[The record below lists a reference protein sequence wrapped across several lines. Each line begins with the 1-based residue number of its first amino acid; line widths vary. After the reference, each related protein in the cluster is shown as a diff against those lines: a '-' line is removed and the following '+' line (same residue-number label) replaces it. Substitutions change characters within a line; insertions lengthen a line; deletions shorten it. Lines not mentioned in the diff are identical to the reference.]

1 MMKKIFLISL
11 LTACSFVVIAQL
23 KIGSLSPEISLPN
36 VLDKEDSL
44 SSLKGKV
51 VLIDFW
57 ASWCAPCR
65 DANPY
70 LVKLYNKYKE
80 KGFEIYAVSIDTKK
94 EAWLK
99 AIKKDKLN
107 YTLVND
113 NKGWNSKTGEQYFI
127 DQIPTNF
134 LLNREGKIVA
144 INLEGKELFDK
155 VSTLVKE

>member
-1 MMKKIFLISL
+1 MKKIISIALFLLMSI
-11 LTACSFVVIAQL
+11 AGVAQL
-23 KIGSLSPEISLPN
+23 KVGDTAPALVLPN
-36 VLDKEDSL
+36 ASDSL
-44 SSLKGKV
+44 INLSSFNGKI

-70 LVKLYNKYKE
+70 LVKLYNKNKA